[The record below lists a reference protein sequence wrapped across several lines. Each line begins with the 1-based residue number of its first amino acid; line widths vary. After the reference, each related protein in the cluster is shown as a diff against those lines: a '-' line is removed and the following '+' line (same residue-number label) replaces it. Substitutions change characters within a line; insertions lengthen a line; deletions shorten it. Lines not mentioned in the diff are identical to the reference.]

1 MYTDD
6 DLSSAVENGV
16 LPAENAQAFREFV
29 QKKRHSTI
37 HDEEH
42 FRLVTGFNDIFVVI
56 AAVLALF
63 ALGTLGNTIDDFV
76 GGILVAATA
85 WGLSEYFT
93 LKRRMA
99 LPSIVLMLFCLGG
112 VYYAVATGFAAKS
125 AEHGGYFVLAF
136 ALTAAVAAAH
146 WYRFKVPI
154 TLAAGFATVIGIVIS
169 SASLVFDFSDTLI
182 KVLIFISGVVVFAVA
197 LWWDSQDRLRQSRH
211 SDVAFWLHLLA
222 APLLVH
228 PIFVTIADGDFEVSV
243 AQALITLVLYLG
255 LSALSLIL
263 DRRALMVS
271 ALSYVV
277 YVFGALLT
285 SFGVVNLGA
294 AIIGVVIGF
303 GLLLVSVFWHPLRT
317 MIMRITPASLEQLV
331 PPAR

>member
-1 MYTDD
+1 M
-6 DLSSAVENGV
+6 
-16 LPAENAQAFREFV
+16 
-29 QKKRHSTI
+29 
-37 HDEEH
+37 
-42 FRLVTGFNDIFVVI
+42 
-56 AAVLALF
+56 
-63 ALGTLGNTIDDFV
+63 
-76 GGILVAATA
+76 
-85 WGLSEYFT
+85 
-93 LKRRMA
+93 
-99 LPSIVLMLFCLGG
+99 
-112 VYYAVATGFAAKS
+112 
-125 AEHGGYFVLAF
+125 AF

>member
-6 DLSSAVENGV
+6 DLSSAVQQGV
-16 LPAENAQAFREFV
+16 LPEENAQAFREFV
-29 QKKRHSTI
+29 QQKRHSTI
-37 HDEEH
+37 QDEEH

-56 AAVLALF
+56 AAALALI
-63 ALGTLGNTIDDFV
+63 ALGTLGNTINGFL
-76 GGILVAATA
+76 GGFLVAATA

-99 LPSIVLMLFCLGG
+99 LPSIVLMFFCLGG
-112 VYYAVATGFAAKS
+112 VFFAIASGFVAKS
-125 AEHGGYFVLAF
+125 TEHGGYFVLAF
-136 ALTAAVAAAH
+136 SLTAAVAAAH

-154 TLAAGFATVIGIVIS
+154 TLAAGLATTIGIIIS
-169 SASLVFDFSDTLI
+169 LASLVFDFSDTLI
-182 KVLIFISGVVVFAVA
+182 KALIFISGIVVFAIA
-197 LWWDSQDRLRQSRH
+197 LRWDSQDRERKTRQ

-228 PIFVTIADGDFEVSV
+228 PIFVTIADSDFDVSIS
-243 AQALITLVLYLG
+243 QALVTLVLYLV

-303 GLLLVSVFWHPLRT
+303 GLLLLSVFWHPLRT
-317 MIMRITPASLEQLV
+317 QLMRITPIQLEQLV